1 VSALVAHLELQV
13 QSSRRMLGVV
23 LAQGQAIRKQDVET
37 VLARLGDVQIEMAN
51 QQRLEIQREA
61 LLQEAS
67 LRLGTPA
74 SQLDLERLLDGAPPD
89 EAAAARAL
97 SAELQGLVIEIGSV
111 HDQNRVLMR
120 QELTFLN
127 HLMRVL
133 SGSPQAGYSPAGWRA
148 APQTMNVVDARA

>member
-1 VSALVAHLELQV
+1 VSAIVEHLEQQV

-61 LLQEAS
+61 LLRDAA

-74 SQLDLERLLDGAPPD
+74 SRLDLDQMLDGAPPE

-133 SGSPQAGYSPAGWRA
+133 SGTPQGGYSPSGWRA

>member
-1 VSALVAHLELQV
+1 MSALLAHLEHQV

-23 LAQGQAIRKQDVET
+23 LAQGQAIRRQDVET
-37 VLARLGDVQIEMAN
+37 VLARLGDVQIEMAT
-51 QQRLEIQREA
+51 QQRLEIQRGE
-61 LLQEAS
+61 LLQSAA

-74 SQLDLERLLDGAPPD
+74 DRLDLEQLLADAPPE

-133 SGSPQAGYSPAGWRA
+133 SGAPQGGYSPAGWRA
-148 APQTMNVVDARA
+148 VPQTMNVVDARA

>member
-1 VSALVAHLELQV
+1 MSAVVAHLEQQV

-23 LAQGQAIRKQDVET
+23 LAQGQAIRRQDVEA

-51 QQRLEIQREA
+51 QQRLELQREE
-61 LLQEAS
+61 LLQDAAQ
-67 LRLGTPA
+67 RLGPPA
-74 SQLDLERLLDGAPPD
+74 SSLDLDRLLAGEPPE

-97 SAELQGLVIEIGSV
+97 SAELQGLVVEIGSV

-127 HLMRVL
+127 HLMGVL
-133 SGSPQAGYSPAGWRA
+133 SGSPQAGYSPAGLRA
-148 APQTMNVVDARA
+148 APQVANVVDARA

>member
-1 VSALVAHLELQV
+1 MSAIVDHLEQQV

-61 LLQEAS
+61 LLQDAA

-74 SQLDLERLLDGAPPD
+74 SRLDLDQMLDGATPE

-133 SGSPQAGYSPAGWRA
+133 SGTPQGGYSPSGWRA

>member
-1 VSALVAHLELQV
+1 MSALVAHLEQQV

-51 QQRLEIQREA
+51 QQRLELQRET
-61 LLQEAS
+61 LLQEAA
-67 LRLGTPA
+67 LRLGSPA
-74 SQLDLERLLDGAPPD
+74 SQLDLEQLLAGAPPE

-120 QELTFLN
+120 QELTFLT

-133 SGSPQAGYSPAGWRA
+133 SGTPQGGYSPAGWRA